1 MGVGVGAGISGCGI
15 ERCELGVGCRLGF
28 EEGLYHVGLVA
39 ELVVVVVVV
48 VVVAGRVEER
58 GTVIGGDL
66 GDERR
71 GLLLSSSGLLQGRG
85 YFWVHLFFGGVFLE
99 LEVIALGIIILSRY
113 S

>member
-1 MGVGVGAGISGCGI
+1 MGVGVGARIGGCGF
-15 ERCELGVGCRLGF
+15 ERCEWGVGCRLGF

-48 VVVAGRVEER
+48 VVVVAGGVEER

-85 YFWVHLFFGGVFLE
+85 YFWVHLFFGGFFW
-99 LEVIALGIIILSRY
+99 SWR
-113 S
+113 